1 MQKINPQ
8 KNKWLHA
15 HFNTKKNRPCFQDI
29 FIVHSYLN
37 CHGDDN
43 VKGWDV
49 VDSCYREFQQ
59 IHIEV
64 YSIL

>member
-1 MQKINPQ
+1 MQKMNFSCTFWQNKTGLAFRIN
-8 KNKWLHA
+8 LL
-15 HFNTKKNRPCFQDI
+15 
-29 FIVHSYLN
+29 FIPTLN

-43 VKGWDV
+43 VKGC
-49 VDSCYREFQQ
+49 SIEFKQ